1 MYFNHVS
8 SSHQKSSGEDLTV
21 GAKRNLTVLLAS
33 GEYCV
38 NLDTILTRSEQ
49 NGEISLGT
57 YSQVLPH
64 WTLDCD
70 IFQSR
75 VLSRNAPEKCRRLIM
90 IGLYHH
96 QLLIWPRLIQKA
108 SPQLRM
114 KPGARCCRWGHYR
127 DPTTHFSTSLSQLLQ
142 GNPIDSFQF
151 LFQWCLFL
159 CYSSSC
165 IDCVRTKRLT
175 HRLHR
180 LHQSHPVSY
189 QRCAEEGWE
198 ERVDLDNFL
207 LMFVESALTGVVI
220 SSDI

>member
-1 MYFNHVS
+1 MYLYFNHVS
-8 SSHQKSSGEDLTV
+8 SSHQTSNGEDLTV

-75 VLSRNAPEKCRRLIM
+75 VLSCNAPEKCRRLIM

-96 QLLIWPRLIQKA
+96 QLLILPGFIRSCGDAFWINLGKINLGKIDPESIATAANETGREMLSLGSLPRPYHALQHELVPVA
-108 SPQLRM
+108 SRESHRFLPIPFPM
-114 KPGARCCRWGHYR
+114 VS
-127 DPTTHFSTSLSQLLQ
+127 FFVLL
-142 GNPIDSFQF
+142 
-151 LFQWCLFL
+151 
-159 CYSSSC
+159 
-165 IDCVRTKRLT
+165 
-175 HRLHR
+175 
-180 LHQSHPVSY
+180 
-189 QRCAEEGWE
+189 
-198 ERVDLDNFL
+198 
-207 LMFVESALTGVVI
+207 
-220 SSDI
+220 